1 MIAKLHSLN
10 SIQLLIL
17 TQLNLLMLTL
27 KLIQN
32 PYRVQSNLFDCTVIA
47 MFRYYISDTLSL
59 LLLSLLLLYYILL
72 YYHMLLLLLLSFNLI
87 LLLPISLY
95 TISIISWLYCMRSSS
110 YSYRIVH

>member
-47 MFRYYISDTLSL
+47 MFPILYFRYSIAVVT
-59 LLLSLLLLYYILL
+59 IAVVT
-72 YYHMLLLLLLSFNLI
+72 I
-87 LLLPISLY
+87 LY
-95 TISIISWLYCMRSSS
+95 TIVLSHVITITIRF
-110 YSYRIVH
+110 

>member
-32 PYRVQSNLFDCTVIA
+32 PYRVQSNKFDCTVIA
-47 MFRYYISDTLSL
+47 MFPILYFRYSIAVVT
-59 LLLSLLLLYYILL
+59 IAVVT
-72 YYHMLLLLLLSFNLI
+72 I
-87 LLLPISLY
+87 LY
-95 TISIISWLYCMRSSS
+95 TIVLSHVITITIRF
-110 YSYRIVH
+110 

>member
-1 MIAKLHSLN
+1 MIAKLYSLN

-47 MFRYYISDTLSL
+47 MFPILYFRYSIAVVT
-59 LLLSLLLLYYILL
+59 IAVVT
-72 YYHMLLLLLLSFNLI
+72 I
-87 LLLPISLY
+87 LY
-95 TISIISWLYCMRSSS
+95 TIVLSHVITITIRF
-110 YSYRIVH
+110 